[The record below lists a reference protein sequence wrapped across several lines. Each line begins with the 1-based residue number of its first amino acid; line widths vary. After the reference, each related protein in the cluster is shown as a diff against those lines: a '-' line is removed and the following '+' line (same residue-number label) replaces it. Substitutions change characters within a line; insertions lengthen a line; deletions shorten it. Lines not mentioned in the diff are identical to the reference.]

1 MLQRNLSKG
10 HIPFSQLASFSES
23 LPQECVPLTSLDQRN
38 PYGVLEQKFRMG
50 NQTGKHEQLQPTS
63 GEKSGTSTKAK
74 GQAMKTDQPE
84 ENEVFAET
92 DVTQNNGS
100 PSQQK
105 MVATGSKTAEGPDD
119 ASTAE
124 PAVRP
129 HLVRLFSRDA
139 PGREDNTF
147 KDRPSVSEEL
157 QAIHE
162 DSSVPVVEPHL
173 MEVQKLSSQSLSS
186 SDKKGKEA
194 KQMASASTSDHAKQ
208 AGAHSRQRDS
218 GLLDQLGKFF
228 GQEGSRKVPEKGKE
242 PARGVLMAP
251 TMHKAHHGAGRQSDD
266 SAVVHFFKNMM
277 SPKKAPKQ
285 QKGKFGASRAITKF
299 IWGTEGQRPHYA
311 TTGSKSKAAYKG
323 RRDGTLSS
331 LFKMG
336 KKGEGSPARR

>member
-1 MLQRNLSKG
+1 
-10 HIPFSQLASFSES
+10 
-23 LPQECVPLTSLDQRN
+23 
-38 PYGVLEQKFRMG
+38 MG
-50 NQTGKHEQLQPTS
+50 NLTGKHEQLYPVPA
-63 GEKSGTSTKAK
+63 EKSCTSSKNK
-74 GQAMKTDQPE
+74 DQAMKTDHPE
-84 ENEVFAET
+84 DNEVFAET
-92 DVTQNNGS
+92 DVTSNNES
-100 PSQQK
+100 SSHEK
-105 MVATGSKTAEGPDD
+105 VVATGSKSAVDPKD
-119 ASTAE
+119 ANTAE

-162 DSSVPVVEPHL
+162 DSSVPVADPHL
-173 MEVQKLSSQSLSS
+173 MEVQKQSSQTLSS
-186 SDKKGKEA
+186 SDKKGQGA
-194 KQMASASTSDHAKQ
+194 KQMASASTSDHTRH

-242 PARGVLMAP
+242 QATRSVLMAP
-251 TMHKAHHGAGRQSDD
+251 TTHKAHQGGRRQTED

-277 SPKKAPKQ
+277 SPKKVPVQ
-285 QKGKFGASRAITKF
+285 QK
-299 IWGTEGQRPHYA
+299 GTEGQRPHYA
-311 TTGSKSKAAYKG
+311 TTGSKSKGAYKG

-336 KKGEGSPARR
+336 KKEGSAPRR

>member
-1 MLQRNLSKG
+1 
-10 HIPFSQLASFSES
+10 
-23 LPQECVPLTSLDQRN
+23 
-38 PYGVLEQKFRMG
+38 MG
-50 NQTGKHEQLQPTS
+50 NLTGKHEQLYPVPA
-63 GEKSGTSTKAK
+63 EKSGTSPKSK
-74 GQAMKTDQPE
+74 DQAMKTDRTE
-84 ENEVFAET
+84 DNEVFET
-92 DVTQNNGS
+92 DVTSNNGS
-100 PSQQK
+100 PSQEK
-105 MVATGSKTAEGPDD
+105 VVATGSKSAVAPKD
-119 ASTAE
+119 AKT
-124 PAVRP
+124 AVRP

-162 DSSVPVVEPHL
+162 DSSVPVADPHL
-173 MEVQKLSSQSLSS
+173 MEVEKQSSQTLNS
-186 SDKKGKEA
+186 SDKKGQGA
-194 KQMASASTSDHAKQ
+194 KQMASASTSDHSKH

-242 PARGVLMAP
+242 QATRSVLMAP
-251 TMHKAHHGAGRQSDD
+251 TTHKTHQGGRRQTDD

-277 SPKKAPKQ
+277 SPKKVPVQ
-285 QKGKFGASRAITKF
+285 QKGMFGASRAITKF

-311 TTGSKSKAAYKG
+311 TTGSKSKGAYKG

-336 KKGEGSPARR
+336 KKEGSAARR